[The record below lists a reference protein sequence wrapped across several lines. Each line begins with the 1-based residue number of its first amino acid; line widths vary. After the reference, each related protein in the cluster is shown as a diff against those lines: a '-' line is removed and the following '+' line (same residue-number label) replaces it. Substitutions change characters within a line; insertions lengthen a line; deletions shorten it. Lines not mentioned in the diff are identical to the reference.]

1 MRPVDS
7 YEMVLE
13 YLNNGP
19 LESVPQWMCGLL
31 FAPPNTPIGK
41 SIMNRL
47 DDWHHR
53 SGKNFTFFCVGY
65 LEHDEFNEGQPVGK
79 LTELDGSG
87 VREFYYSAR
96 AFEDIRRNVE
106 AQSGWKY
113 SGEADLLLANAII
126 RDPKGAPS
134 LALEDILALDI
145 DKLVNEGVYA
155 SAARLMER
163 VCRAADESMLKG
175 QSIAIEAF
183 SDKEF
188 TRTLLKKTLG
198 SVVRHLKLDAALAAR
213 HFIVGAHHL
222 EPA

>member
-1 MRPVDS
+1 MRPVAD
-7 YEMVLE
+7 YGMILE
-13 YLNNGP
+13 YLRQGP
-19 LESVPQWMCGLL
+19 PVSVPQWMCAML
-31 FAPPNTPIGK
+31 FAPPKTPIGK
-41 SIMNRL
+41 SIMDRL

-53 SGKNFTFFCVGY
+53 SGKNFTFFCIGY
-65 LEHDEFNEGQPVGK
+65 LEHDEFNDGEPVGR

-87 VREFYYSAR
+87 TRRFCFSAR
-96 AFEDIRRNVE
+96 AFHDIRRTVE

-126 RDPKGAPS
+126 DRPDGTPS
-134 LALEDILALDI
+134 LALEDVLALDI
-145 DKLVNEGVYA
+145 DKLVREGVYD

-163 VCRAADESMLKG
+163 ICRAADETMLKG
-175 QSIAIEAF
+175 QSVAIEDF

-188 TRTLLKKTLG
+188 TRTLLKRTLG
-198 SVVRHLKLDAALAAR
+198 AVVRHLKLDAALSAR

>member
-1 MRPVDS
+1 MAS
-7 YEMVLE
+7 
-13 YLNNGP
+13 
-19 LESVPQWMCGLL
+19 
-31 FAPPNTPIGK
+31 PIRK
-41 SIMNRL
+41 EF
-47 DDWHHR
+47 H
-53 SGKNFTFFCVGY
+53 FFCVGY
-65 LEHDEFNEGQPVGK
+65 LDYDEFNEGNVVGK

-87 VREFYYSAR
+87 SREFYYSAR

-106 AQSGWKY
+106 AKSGWKY

-126 RDPKGAPS
+126 RDPEGAPS
-134 LALEDILALDI
+134 LALEDIIALDI

-175 QSIAIEAF
+175 QSIAIEDF
-183 SDKEF
+183 SDTEF

-198 SVVRHLKLDAALAAR
+198 AVVRHLKLDAALSTR

-222 EPA
+222 ELA